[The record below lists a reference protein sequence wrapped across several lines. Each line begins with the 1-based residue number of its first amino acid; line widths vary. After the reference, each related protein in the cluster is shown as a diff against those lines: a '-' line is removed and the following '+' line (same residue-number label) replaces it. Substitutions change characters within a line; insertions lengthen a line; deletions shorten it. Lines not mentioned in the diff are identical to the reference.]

1 MSKKIS
7 VLLDS
12 KVVIEP
18 GRGVFPW
25 GHITVGERA
34 DILERWAV
42 DIRDFFRDHR
52 SMDVNSVDVEHIHE
66 DQCSA
71 CHYRW
76 ETMIDEDTGKL
87 CCASCGEEVE
97 QETPTE
103 ARAAR

>member
-7 VLLDS
+7 VLIDS
-12 KVVIEP
+12 KVVIDP
-18 GRGVFPW
+18 TRAVFGW
-25 GHITVGERA
+25 GYISPEERA
-34 DILERWAV
+34 KTLERWAV

-52 SMDVNSVDVEHIHE
+52 SMDVNNVSVEHE
-66 DQCSA
+66 REERCSS
-71 CHYRW
+71 CGYRW

-103 ARAAR
+103 ARAAK